1 MGLYRSKWDA
11 ILERTTRRAFVEN
24 NSPAYQKPFFIGI
37 IGFILGYALIEG
49 FRNGIA
55 NAGNRVLRDQ
65 MAKIGPRI
73 NRPIANTTKVAIL
86 VFTLFLIETG
96 LIGIACYAHGRG

>member
-1 MGLYRSKWDA
+1 
-11 ILERTTRRAFVEN
+11 
-24 NSPAYQKPFFIGI
+24 
-37 IGFILGYALIEG
+37 
-49 FRNGIA
+49 
-55 NAGNRVLRDQ
+55 

>member
-24 NSPAYQKPFFIGI
+24 NSPAYQKPFFIGM
-37 IGFILGYALIEG
+37 IGFIVGYALIEG

-55 NAGNRVLRDQ
+55 NAGTLFTFPP
-65 MAKIGPRI
+65 A
-73 NRPIANTTKVAIL
+73 AKVAFFVITAL
-86 VFTLFLIETG
+86 ISISGTLIAIRRIAKLEPASVFRST
-96 LIGIACYAHGRG
+96 